1 MVETTTEG
9 KHVHVH
15 VYTYVHVHVHVY
27 THIHVHVYICTCVF
41 YKPHPLILKGETLFT
56 KHHVPLTHSYT
67 FNIYHGRNTNTQVH
81 VCTCTV
87 LTLLS
92 YIL

>member
-9 KHVHVH
+9 KHV
-15 VYTYVHVHVHVY
+15 
-27 THIHVHVYICTCVF
+27 HVHVYICTCVF
-41 YKPHPLILKGETLFT
+41 YKPHPLILKFMLKDSFTTLFT
-56 KHHVPLTHSYT
+56 KHHVPLIHSYT
-67 FNIYHGRNTNTQVH
+67 FNIYHGRNTDTQVH

-92 YIL
+92 LHTMMGATL